1 MRSAESIWIRGL
13 DILNTFTAEI
23 DACKVKS
30 NLPKARVMWI
40 GWFTEINDRV
50 EDALLIRL
58 LESGEVLVAVA
69 EGNPGSGGVPKPEIV
84 LEERVL
90 EDDPLGGHVVVL
102 GGDDGVVPRPRRRGL
117 RGGYEGA
124 DKGLEPLAPLL
135 GQLHGHVLDHLGQ
148 AQVARRGLGELLRA
162 VGGSLVKFG

>member
-58 LESGEVLVAVA
+58 LES
-69 EGNPGSGGVPKPEIV
+69 
-84 LEERVL
+84 
-90 EDDPLGGHVVVL
+90 
-102 GGDDGVVPRPRRRGL
+102 
-117 RGGYEGA
+117 
-124 DKGLEPLAPLL
+124 
-135 GQLHGHVLDHLGQ
+135 
-148 AQVARRGLGELLRA
+148 
-162 VGGSLVKFG
+162 